1 MSRPVGARNGHAL
14 NKGQSGKPLAGA
26 SKKLKAMPFIRGK
39 APTYVSL
46 WCNHGFKDCMI
57 YEALKGRPNLRTYID
72 HAKQHH
78 IRGKAPTDVS
88 LWCNHG
94 LKDCMISV
102 ALKGR
107 PNLRTYIDHAKQHHI
122 TWQGCN
128 FSAE

>member
-39 APTYVSL
+39 AVRPWLDSKKLMAMPFIRGKAPTYVSP

-78 IRGKAPTDVS
+78 I
-88 LWCNHG
+88 
-94 LKDCMISV
+94 
-102 ALKGR
+102 
-107 PNLRTYIDHAKQHHI
+107 